1 MMMRPRNYRYIL
13 MMPRKRI
20 RESRSGSLLYSHYKV
35 RNYKYNVMND
45 FKELGLNFLEYE
57 DLLEAKN
64 IDK

>member
-1 MMMRPRNYRYIL
+1 MSYYLVYPKDM
-13 MMPRKRI
+13 
-20 RESRSGSLLYSHYKV
+20 G
-35 RNYKYNVMND
+35 MND